1 MKKILL
7 LCAMAVM
14 SLGAFAQRNIDLE
27 VAEIQS
33 PTEIRHQTPINVRW
47 LMRNLGPDQIQTG
60 DSLFYR
66 FVVQGNVLPGQGF
79 YAAVLANNINSND
92 TFGVGVTLP
101 AFNVQGN
108 FTGAVCVQ
116 AFILNR
122 GAANPINIEDTAAM
136 DDDNFLCKTDVNFI
150 SSGLSTDQVV
160 STNKVLVKTYPS
172 PANSKLNFEL
182 STIGEGQVTI
192 NIFDITGKLVAVKNV
207 SANGDLATE
216 TSIDVSDL
224 KSGIYV
230 YEVKFEDFSTSGKV
244 VITH

>member
-7 LCAMAVM
+7 MCAMAAL
-14 SLGAFAQRNIDLE
+14 SLGAFAQRTIDLE
-27 VAEIQS
+27 VVEIQS
-33 PTEIRHQTPINVRW
+33 PSTIRHQTPINFRW
-47 LMRNLGPDQIQTG
+47 VMRNLGPDQIQPG

-66 FVVQGNVLPGQGF
+66 FEIQGNVLPAQGF
-79 YAAVLANNINSND
+79 YAAVMAANINSND
-92 TFGVGVTLP
+92 TFGVAVNLP

-108 FTGAVCVQ
+108 FTGYGCVQ
-116 AFILNR
+116 AFIFNR
-122 GAANPINIEDTAAM
+122 GAANTINVEDTAQ
-136 DDDNFLCKTDVNFI
+136 DNDNTLCKADINFT
-150 SSGLSTDQVV
+150 SSGLSADQVV
-160 STNKVLVKTYPS
+160 STDKVLVKTYPS
-172 PANSKLNFEL
+172 PANTKLNFEL